1 MVYVTGDMHG
11 DFERFKL
18 PAMKKLKK
26 GDTLIICGDF
36 GFLWDGS
43 KEEEKILEKLS
54 EKKFNICFVDGTH
67 ENFEMLN
74 SFPVSE
80 WNGGKVHHI
89 IGSV

>member
-54 EKKFNICFVDGTH
+54 EKKFNICFKR
-67 ENFEMLN
+67 F
-74 SFPVSE
+74 VSSE
-80 WNGGKVHHI
+80 RPLIYVTEDEDDD
-89 IGSV
+89 

>member
-54 EKKFNICFVDGTH
+54 EKK
-67 ENFEMLN
+67 
-74 SFPVSE
+74 
-80 WNGGKVHHI
+80 
-89 IGSV
+89 